1 MTKFLRTAGWAH
13 VSILH
18 NSLGKIEKLEN
29 SLENKFYLPTLS
41 VDHKIPQD
49 YEYVS
54 YSYN

>member
-18 NSLGKIEKLEN
+18 NSMGKIEKLEN
-29 SLENKFYLPTLS
+29 PLKIKFYLPTL